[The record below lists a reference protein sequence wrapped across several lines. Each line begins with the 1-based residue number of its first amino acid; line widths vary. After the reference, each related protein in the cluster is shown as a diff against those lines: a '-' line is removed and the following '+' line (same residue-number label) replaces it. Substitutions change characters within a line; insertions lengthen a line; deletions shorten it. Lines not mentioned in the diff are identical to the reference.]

1 MLEVKD
7 AMQAVAGCL
16 TREEAAKLA
25 RLCKAGARFVRDAD
39 KDAYAGRPDV
49 FMAGVPM
56 WDLERTRA
64 RVAARYPES
73 TPRDL
78 WPQQTMASMN
88 SLAAE
93 LVRLQEAGVVRLVFE
108 RAAALAGRPVSMFG
122 CHKLEVRQAL
132 AFLGCMEAWFDEQR
146 RTVAS
151 GALERFGAGF
161 TRKASRRVLVMLQ
174 EAGLRVRGKKY
185 RFKYRYACLC
195 QQCVC
200 QHEVLWHSAYWAW

>member
-25 RLCKAGARFVRDAD
+25 RLCKAGAKFVRDAD
-39 KDAYAGRPDV
+39 KDADAGRPDV

-78 WPQQTMASMN
+78 WPQQTMIIMN

-93 LVRLQEAGVVRLVFE
+93 LVQLQEAGVVRLVFE

-122 CHKLEVRQAL
+122 CHRLEVLLALTFLRRMQA
-132 AFLGCMEAWFDEQR
+132 WYHEQKS
-146 RTVAS
+146 TVLWGS
-151 GALERFGAGF
+151 LERFGAGF
-161 TRKASRRVLVMLQ
+161 TQEPSRRVLVMLQ

-185 RFKYRYACLC
+185 RFEIRYAR
-195 QQCVC
+195 VHP
-200 QHEVLWHSAYWAW
+200 HEALWHSAYWAW